1 LAQKKK
7 LSKYKEKRD
16 FETTP
21 EPAGGAAEPSGD
33 GQRYVIHEHHARSLH
48 WDLRLERDGVLV
60 SWAIPKGIPNDPKR
74 NHLAVHVED
83 HPIEYID
90 FAGEIP
96 QGEYGAGKVEIWDSG
111 TYETHKF
118 RKDEVMVT
126 FHGERLKGKYVLF
139 QTRGKNW
146 MIHRMD
152 APERGREPMP
162 QRLVPMM
169 AKLAKL
175 PRDDTGWAYEIKWDG
190 VRAILYC
197 EGGRVTLTSRNLRDI
212 TPQYLELRA
221 LGRALGS
228 REVVLDGE
236 IVAFDEAERPNFGL
250 LQHRMHVGSES
261 TVRRLM
267 KTIPVVYMVF
277 DVLYLDGRSTM
288 DLPYEERRELLVAL
302 DLDGSHWRTPAHHV
316 GDGEAMIEASR
327 EQDLEGI
334 IAKRLDSRYEPG
346 RRSGAW
352 LKVKNR
358 PSQEVVVGG
367 WLPGQGRREDRIGS
381 LAVGYYDLSRA
392 DAEKKGADQ
401 HLRYAGNVGTGFKE
415 KDLQKLADLLGPLRR
430 KSSPFEGRQP
440 PKGTVFVEPKLVI
453 EVEFAHWTRTYTLRA
468 PAYKGVRDDKDPQD
482 VVLERVEGK
491 AAA

>member
-1 LAQKKK
+1 VPSKK

-16 FETTP
+16 FEASP
-21 EPAGGAAEPSGD
+21 EPAGGDAEPSGD
-33 GQRYVIHEHHARSLH
+33 EHRFVIHEHHARNLH

-60 SWAIPKGIPNDPKR
+60 SWAVPKGIPNDPKR

-83 HPIEYID
+83 HPLEYID
-90 FAGEIP
+90 FKGEIP
-96 QGEYGAGKVEIWDSG
+96 KGEYGAGKIAIWDSG

-118 RKDEVMVT
+118 RKDEVMIT
-126 FHGERLKGKYVLF
+126 FHGERLNGKYVLF

-152 APERGREPMP
+152 PADPGHEPMP
-162 QRLVPMM
+162 KKIVPMM

-175 PRDDTGWAYEIKWDG
+175 PRDDSKWAYEIKWDG

-197 EGGRVTLTSRNLRDI
+197 QGGRVTLTSRNLRDV
-212 TPQYLELRA
+212 TSQYLELRA

-228 REVVLDGE
+228 REAVLDGE
-236 IVAFDEAERPNFGL
+236 IVAFDDDERPNFGL

-267 KTIPVVYMVF
+267 KSIPVVYMIF
-277 DVLYLDGRSTM
+277 DVLYLDGRATV
-288 DLPYEERRELLVAL
+288 DLPYEERRKLLTGL
-302 DLDGSHWRTPAHHV
+302 ELDGSHWRTPANHI
-316 GDGEAMIEASR
+316 GDGEAMVNASR

-334 IAKRLDSRYEPG
+334 VAKRIDSRYEPG

-381 LAVGYYDLSRA
+381 LAVGYYA
-392 DAEKKGADQ
+392 DEE
-401 HLRYAGNVGTGFKE
+401 LRYAGNVGSGFKE
-415 KDLQKLADLLGPLRR
+415 RDLEKLATLLGPLRT
-430 KSSPFEGRQP
+430 KTSPFEGRQP
-440 PKGTVFVEPKLVI
+440 PKGTVFVEPVVVV
-453 EVEFAHWTRTYTLRA
+453 EVEFAEWTRTRTLRA
-468 PAYKGVRDDKDPQD
+468 PAYKGIRDDKDPQD
-482 VVLERVEGK
+482 VVLEREEGK
-491 AAA
+491 AGA

>member
-1 LAQKKK
+1 MAKAKQAPKK
-7 LSKYKEKRD
+7 LSTYKAKRD

-21 EPAGGAAEPSGD
+21 EPAGAQAKSKRDKKAATEP
-33 GQRYVIHEHHARSLH
+33 RYVVHEHHARSLH

-83 HPIEYID
+83 HPLEYID

-96 QGEYGAGKVEIWDSG
+96 EGEYGAGKVEIWDKG

-118 RKDEVMVT
+118 RDDEVMVT
-126 FHGERLKGKYVLF
+126 FHGERLDGKYVLF
-139 QTRGKNW
+139 QTKGKNW

-152 APERGREPMP
+152 PADPGHEPMP
-162 QRLVPMM
+162 DKIVPMM

-175 PRDDTGWAYEIKWDG
+175 PRDDEHWAYEIKWDG

-197 EGGRVTLTSRNLRDI
+197 QGGRVRLTSRNLRDV
-212 TPQYLELRA
+212 TSQYLELRG

-228 REVVLDGE
+228 REAILDGE
-236 IVAFDEAERPNFGL
+236 IVAFDEEERPNFGL

-267 KTIPVVYMVF
+267 KTIPVVYMIF

-288 DLPYEERRELLVAL
+288 ELPYVERRELVD
-302 DLDGSHWRTPAHHV
+302 DLGLSGSHWRTPVHHV
-316 GDGEAMIEASR
+316 GDGPAMVKASR
-327 EQDLEGI
+327 EQGLEGVV
-334 IAKRLDSRYEPG
+334 AKRLDSRYEPG
-346 RRSGAW
+346 RRSSAW

-367 WLPGQGRREDRIGS
+367 WLPGQGRREDRVGS
-381 LAVGYYDLSRA
+381 LAVGYYD
-392 DAEKKGADQ
+392 DQ
-401 HLRYAGNVGTGFKE
+401 RLRYAGQVGSGFKE
-415 KDLQKLADLLGPLRR
+415 DDLTRLAGLLEPLRR
-430 KSSPFEGRQP
+430 DTSPFEGDRQP
-440 PKGTVFVEPKLVI
+440 PRGTFFVEPRLVV
-453 EVEFAHWTRTYTLRA
+453 EVEFAEWTRTRTLRA
-468 PAYKGVRDDKDPQD
+468 PVFKGVRDDKDPQD
-482 VVLERVEGK
+482 VVLEREEGK

>member
-1 LAQKKK
+1 VATKK
-7 LSKYKEKRD
+7 LSKYKQKRD

-21 EPAGGAAEPSGD
+21 EPVGCDSEPSGD
-33 GQRYVIHEHHARSLH
+33 EQRFVIHEHHARNLH

-83 HPIEYID
+83 HPLEYID
-90 FAGEIP
+90 FAGKIP
-96 QGEYGAGKVEIWDSG
+96 EGEYGAGKVEIWDSG

-118 RKDEVMVT
+118 RDDEVMVT

-152 APERGREPMP
+152 PPERGREPMP
-162 QRLVPMM
+162 DRIVPMM
-169 AKLAKL
+169 AKLSRL
-175 PRDDTGWAYEIKWDG
+175 PRNDEGWAYEIKWDG

-197 EGGRVTLTSRNLRDI
+197 EGGRVRLTSRNLRDV
-212 TPQYLELRA
+212 TSQYLELRGV
-221 LGRALGS
+221 GRELGS

-236 IVAFDEAERPNFGL
+236 VVAFDEDERPNFGL

-267 KTIPVVYMVF
+267 KTIPVVYMIF
-277 DVLYLDGRSTM
+277 DVLYLDGHSTM
-288 DLPYEERRELLVAL
+288 DLPYEERRELLAGL
-302 DLDGSHWRTPAHHV
+302 ELDGSHWRTPAHHI
-316 GDGEAMIEASR
+316 GDGEAMVEASR
-327 EQDLEGI
+327 EQGLEGI
-334 IAKRLDSRYEPG
+334 VAKRLDSRYEPG

-381 LAVGYYDLSRA
+381 LAVGYYDMTRA
-392 DAEKKGADQ
+392 EAEAKGAEQ
-401 HLRYAGNVGTGFKE
+401 QLRYAGNVGSGFKE
-415 KDLQKLADLLGPLRR
+415 KDLEKLATLLGPLRR
-430 KSSPFEGRQP
+430 EASPFEGRQP
-440 PKGTVFVEPKLVI
+440 PKGTVFVEPNIVV
-453 EVEFAHWTRTYTLRA
+453 EVEFAQWTRTNTLRA
-468 PAYKGVRDDKDPQD
+468 PSYKGVRDDKDPQD
-482 VVLERVEGK
+482 VVLELEEGK
-491 AAA
+491 AVA